1 VKRVGAVRVRYV
13 ALVVFMLSV
22 IAAARAVTHMDDLPA
37 FVVIGPGYVV
47 QAWLFENHRA
57 LGGAG
62 YYATMVVVSA
72 TVWTLIIL
80 SPVAAIRTFRR
91 FTKSYR

>member
-1 VKRVGAVRVRYV
+1 MKPVAAIRVRYL
-13 ALVVFMLSV
+13 ALVVFTLAV
-22 IAAARAVTHMDDLPA
+22 IAAALAVTHMDDLPA
-37 FVVIGPGYVV
+37 YIVIGPGYVV

-72 TVWTLIIL
+72 AAWTLVML

-91 FTKSYR
+91 FTKS

>member
-1 VKRVGAVRVRYV
+1 MRYV
-13 ALVVFMLSV
+13 ALVVFALSV
-22 IAAARAVTHMDDLPA
+22 IAAALAVTHMDDLPA
-37 FVVIGPGYVV
+37 IIVIGPGYVV

-72 TVWTLIIL
+72 AVWTLVML
-80 SPVAAIRTFRR
+80 SPVAAIRTLRR
-91 FTKSYR
+91 FTKRYRFWARE